1 MRTKILPF
9 AALAFFAL
17 LLNSC
22 TKDVVTTEEYY
33 YTDAEFNTLQKT
45 LNLAETPPS
54 YSIQLPAHFGG
65 PSQASINKDKAILG
79 RVLFYDKALS
89 KNEAVSCAS
98 CHDQSKAFADPVA
111 FSEGFDGEL
120 TKRNSFALGA
130 VASFESSYDGSTT
143 GVPSIFPPGAG
154 QLFWDNRASTIQ
166 EQSMQTLQDPIEM
179 GMDLGLLLE
188 RVKSKD
194 YYQVL
199 FEKAFEGDI
208 TQENILNSIAEFI
221 NSMVVSDT
229 RFDKGIAQHFKEDGD
244 FDNFTAAENLGK
256 RLFLDNCATCHGPN
270 QVRVNLPSA
279 NNGLDMD
286 YADQGI
292 GALTNIANDNGVFKV
307 PLLRN
312 IELTGPYMHDG
323 RFETLEEVVEHYN
336 SGVQNHRNLHPLL
349 KEEFVNGPK
358 RLNLSDE
365 EKAALVSFL
374 KTLTDT
380 RITTDE
386 RFSDP
391 FKQ

>member
-1 MRTKILPF
+1 MRARILPF

-22 TKDVVTTEEYY
+22 TKDVVKTEEYY
-33 YTDAEFNTLQKT
+33 YSSEELSTLQKT
-45 LNLAETPPS
+45 LLLTEDPPS
-54 YSIQLPAHFGG
+54 YSLALPVHFRV
-65 PSQASINKDKAILG
+65 PFTVPINRDKAILG

-89 KNEAVSCAS
+89 KNESVSCAS

-130 VASFESSYDGSTT
+130 VASFSSSYDGSSS
-143 GVPSIFPPGAG
+143 VFPSGTG

-166 EQSMQTLQDPIEM
+166 QQSMQTLQDPIEM
-179 GMDLGLLLE
+179 GMDMPQLVR
-188 RVKSKD
+188 RVQSKD
-194 YYQVL
+194 YYKVL
-199 FEKAFEGDI
+199 FDKAFEGNI
-208 TQENILNSIAEFI
+208 TQDNILNSIAEFI
-221 NSMVVSDT
+221 NAMVVSDT
-229 RFDKGIAQHFKEDGD
+229 RFDKGIEQHFDETND

-256 RLFLDNCATCHGPN
+256 QLFMDNCAKCHGTT
-270 QVRVNLPSA
+270 QVKVNTPTA
-279 NNGLDMD
+279 NNGLDMVYSD
-286 YADQGI
+286 KGV
-292 GALTNIANDNGVFKV
+292 GELTNIINDNGVFKV

-323 RFETLEEVVEHYN
+323 RFETLEEVIEHYN
-336 SGVQNHRNLHPLL
+336 SGVEDHQNLHPLL
-349 KEEFVNGPK
+349 RENFTNGPK
-358 RLNLSDE
+358 KLNLSDE
-365 EKAALVSFL
+365 DKAALVSFL